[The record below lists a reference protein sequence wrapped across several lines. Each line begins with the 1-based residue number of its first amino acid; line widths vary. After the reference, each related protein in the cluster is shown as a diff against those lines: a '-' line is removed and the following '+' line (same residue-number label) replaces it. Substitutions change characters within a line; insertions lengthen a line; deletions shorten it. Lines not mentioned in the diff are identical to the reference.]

1 MIEPAGSP
9 GRAGTA
15 TTPQL
20 ALRVAI
26 LGGIAFALFAIV
38 FLRLWFL
45 QVLSG
50 DQYRQE
56 ALDNRVR
63 LVAVPA
69 PRGAIVDRSGTPI
82 VENREATVIQLDPR
96 RLPASERDAAA
107 AWGQK
112 MGERAAR
119 PKGHHGPPV
128 PIPKPTTPELASRL
142 ARLAAVLGVSP
153 ARVQASVIQQLA
165 VLPYANV
172 RVKVDV
178 PETVRDFLLE
188 RQRDFPGIAVER
200 VYLRRYPLGPT
211 AAQLLGSVGQISPQE
226 LGTQAYRGV
235 RQGAVVGQGGLE
247 QTYDRYLRG
256 TDGVQSITVDASGRP
271 KSSRLSTQ
279 PQPGDQLRTSLDLGL
294 QRVGQTAMQNVIG
307 SGTGTAGAF
316 VALDPRNGRVLAM
329 GSFPTFDPNVL
340 ARPIT
345 QARYDQIFG
354 PQAGAPAFDRAIAGA
369 YPTGSTFKPI
379 TAIAALERGII
390 TPDTP
395 VDDPGV
401 FVAGTQKFY
410 NAGKV
415 ANGVI
420 ALRRALQISSDVFF
434 YRLGSE
440 ANALGPVIQTWA
452 RKLSLDHPTGIDLP
466 GEAGGTIP
474 DRAWRARQDAK
485 EVAYEKKHHNQC
497 PPNCLYS
504 DKRPWSVGDNIQLAV
519 GQGDVQASPLQ
530 MAVAYATLENGG
542 TVVRPHLGLTIQSDT
557 GSPIQEIDT
566 PPARHVQ
573 INGADRQAVLDGLH
587 MATMGDGTSADV
599 FAGWN
604 QSAYPVFGKTGTA
617 QRSGHLNDQSW
628 YVAFVPDPKRP
639 IVIATT
645 VEDGGWGAEA
655 AAPITCVMLSHWY
668 GQKAACSPGK
678 SRTK

>member
-9 GRAGTA
+9 GRAGTP

-50 DQYRQE
+50 DQYRQQ

-63 LVAVPA
+63 MVAVPA
-69 PRGAIVDRSGTPI
+69 PRGSIVDRNGTPI
-82 VENREATVIQLDPR
+82 VENRPATVIQLDPR
-96 RLPASERDAAA
+96 RLPVSERDAAA
-107 AWGQK
+107 TWGQQ
-112 MGERAAR
+112 MSRRALL
-119 PKGHHGPPV
+119 PKGQRGR
-128 PIPKPTTPELASRL
+128 PIPIPAPTTPELRL
-142 ARLAAVLGVSP
+142 RFARLAGALGVAP
-153 ARVQASVIQQLA
+153 QHVQDNVIQQLA

-178 PETVRDFLLE
+178 PATVRNYLLE
-188 RQRDFPGIAVER
+188 RQREFPGIAVER
-200 VYLRRYPLGPT
+200 VYLRRYPLGST
-211 AAQLLGSVGQISPQE
+211 AAQLLGSVSQISPKQ
-226 LGTQAYRGV
+226 LGTQAFRGV
-235 RQGAVVGQGGLE
+235 HQGAIVGQGGLE
-247 QTYDRYLRG
+247 QAYDRYLRG
-256 TDGVQSITVDASGRP
+256 TDGVQTITVDASGRA
-271 KSSRLSTQ
+271 KSSRLARQ
-279 PQPGDQLRTSLDLGL
+279 PRSGDQLRTSLDLGL
-294 QRVGQTAMQNVIG
+294 QKTGQTAMANVIG

-316 VALDPRNGRVLAM
+316 VAMDPRNGRVLAM

-345 QARYDQIFG
+345 QAKYNSIFG
-354 PQAGAPAFDRAIAGA
+354 PRAGAPDFNRAIAGA

-379 TAIAALERGII
+379 TAIAALEKGII

-415 ANGVI
+415 PNGVVN
-420 ALRRALQISSDVFF
+420 LRRAIQISSDVFF

-440 ANALGPVIQTWA
+440 ANPLGPVIQTWA
-452 RKLSLDHPTGIDLP
+452 RKLGLDHPTGIDIP

-474 DRAWRARQDAK
+474 DRAWRARQNAK
-485 EVAYEKKHHNQC
+485 EIAYEHKHHTQC
-497 PPNCLYS
+497 PPNCLFS

-530 MAVAYATLENGG
+530 MATAYAALENGG
-542 TVVRPHLGLTIQSDT
+542 TVVRPHLGLAVENDT
-557 GSPIQEIDT
+557 GSPLQQIDT
-566 PPARHVQ
+566 PPARHVTMNQ
-573 INGADRQAVLDGLH
+573 GDRQAILDGLH
-587 MATMGDGTSADV
+587 MATMADGTSADV
-599 FAGWN
+599 FRGWN

-617 QRSGHLNDQSW
+617 QRPPRLDQSW
-628 YVAFVPDPKRP
+628 YVAFVPDKTRP

-645 VEDGGWGAEA
+645 VEDGGWGAQA

-678 SRTK
+678 SKTK